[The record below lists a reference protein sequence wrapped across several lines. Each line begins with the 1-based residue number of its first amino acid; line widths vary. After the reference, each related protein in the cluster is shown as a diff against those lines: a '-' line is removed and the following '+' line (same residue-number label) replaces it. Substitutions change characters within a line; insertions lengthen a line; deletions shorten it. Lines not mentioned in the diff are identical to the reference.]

1 MSAQGNAMDAISR
14 DNRERW
20 NALAKANVMHS
31 VPYLDFTREEA
42 ADYVYGNGIL
52 EDVSGKRVLCLANGG
67 GQASVAFGLLGAE
80 VTVLDL
86 SDVQLE
92 RDREAAR
99 HHGLAVE
106 TVQGDMRD
114 LSVFGASHFD
124 VVWQPY
130 SLNYSPTVEPVFR
143 EVARVLTA
151 DGIYLVTFA
160 NPFTQAA
167 DDDSWDGEGYRLRG
181 LYTDGEDVSRYFP
194 TWDVEQPDGS
204 VVTVDRPHEFR
215 HNLSTMLNALVQNG
229 FVLLHLKEWMRDAEP
244 LEPGSWPHFTQ
255 AAPPYLDSFWQL
267 SRKGHSGLTPGQ
279 RDR

>member
-1 MSAQGNAMDAISR
+1 MRAHVSAQGNAMDAISK

-20 NALAKANVMHS
+20 NALANANVMHS
-31 VPYLDFTREEA
+31 VPFLDFTREDA
-42 ADYVYGNGIL
+42 ADYVYGSGIFK
-52 EDVSGKRVLCLANGG
+52 DVSGKRVLCLANGG

-86 SDVQLE
+86 SDVQLA
-92 RDREAAR
+92 RDRQAAL
-99 HHGLAVE
+99 HHGLTVE

-114 LSVFGASHFD
+114 LSAFCANRFD

-143 EVARVLTA
+143 EVARVLEP
-151 DGIYLVTFA
+151 DGIYQVTFA
-160 NPFTQAA
+160 NPFTQAV

-194 TWDVEQPDGS
+194 TWDVEQSDGS
-204 VVTVDRPHEFR
+204 IITVDRPHEFR
-215 HNLSTMLNALVQNG
+215 HTLSTVLNALVRNG
-229 FVLLHLKEWMRDAEP
+229 FVLLHLKEWMRHAEP

-255 AAPPYLDSFWQL
+255 AAPPWFDSFWQL
-267 SRKGHSGLTPGQ
+267 SKAR
-279 RDR
+279 